1 MPQPNLGEVEAT
13 TRERVLHRSRRRL
26 RRLLAD
32 QWMDVPGAS
41 PVSPRKASEILSDGT
56 VHGHRLTPAQ
66 RRLFQGVKH
75 GWRPTRL

>member
-1 MPQPNLGEVEAT
+1 MPQPHLGEVEAT
-13 TRERVLHRSRRRL
+13 TRERVHRPRGRL

-32 QWMDVPGAS
+32 QLMDVPGAS
-41 PVSPRKASEILSDGT
+41 PVSPKKASEILSHGT